1 MTKLDK
7 GILTWQI
14 ALGGVCVLAGLYVM
28 QLVPIII
35 GIAVIAF
42 SIVTLSISGK
52 RTKYYSWKGY
62 YGDDNN
68 PS

>member
-35 GIAVIAF
+35 GIAVIAL
-42 SIVTLSISGK
+42 SIVTLIFGK